1 MPAGI
6 GYFGEDAHDAIVR
19 EIELRE
25 AFYREQL
32 APKFRQMVRWW
43 KLYLADK
50 EDKRGEHEKWRA
62 NVFVPYPYSGVET
75 MVASVTDIIN
85 ASDPVVQAE
94 GVGQEDERRARSIE
108 RVIDYTLRRNS
119 WTKTQD
125 LLYRAMGV
133 QGTTIPKLIWMNR
146 SRQTFVHPTQDEIAR
161 FNAAVQQAQQA
172 GLGSPPEDPGMFEEW
187 RQWVNLQVA
196 TIQPGP
202 LAAPVQ
208 LVIPPAPIPGPR
220 EIIEYRGPWIDRTQI
235 YDLRFDP
242 QIENMQE
249 QDLVIHR
256 MVKTRQWVLDRA
268 SADPCC
274 QFDARQVGDALQRTA
289 EGRFTDFER
298 DVAEMLGITNSESDP
313 AYDDAVEL
321 WECWRPNAPDGAR
334 YCVILNRKTIINKDP
349 TQLPYWH
356 GQIPFIPIRNVS
368 VPGHLL
374 GISEIQEPEKLYY
387 EMNALRNLRLD
398 AVTLAVLPMFLKMRE
413 VGIADFQR
421 HMKPGGIIEAGRADA
436 LQQLT
441 KFGSDIGNAFRELDT
456 IKADIDETNA
466 TPSHLRGSPSTV
478 GRVSA
483 TEAERRFSQS
493 LTRQKQRVL
502 RIEDELQPMV
512 RQMLFLWYQFGDPVV
527 RVAAGDGQDSIAEV
541 ERDRFFEALELDFRF
556 RGASKALNKDLLSQQ
571 LMTFLRDNRGD
582 LTPRER
588 RNLMRRI
595 YETMG
600 QKGGAEIISEEG
612 TMTLEGVFQQQMAAA
627 QAQQAAAGQGAPPE
641 GAEEAQP

>member
-1 MPAGI
+1 MELTILMPCLNEAQTLEACITKAQRFLQRAGI
-6 GYFGEDAHDAIVR
+6 DGEVLIADNGSDDGSQQIAQAHGARVVDIASRGYGAALIGGIAAARGRFVIMGDADDSYDFSHLDAFV
-19 EIELRE
+19 
-25 AFYREQL
+25 EQL
-32 APKFRQMVRWW
+32 
-43 KLYLADK
+43 
-50 EDKRGEHEKWRA
+50 RGGA
-62 NVFVPYPYSGVET
+62 
-75 MVASVTDIIN
+75 
-85 ASDPVVQAE
+85 
-94 GVGQEDERRARSIE
+94 
-108 RVIDYTLRRNS
+108 
-119 WTKTQD
+119 
-125 LLYRAMGV
+125 
-133 QGTTIPKLIWMNR
+133 
-146 SRQTFVHPTQDEIAR
+146 
-161 FNAAVQQAQQA
+161 
-172 GLGSPPEDPGMFEEW
+172 
-187 RQWVNLQVA
+187 
-196 TIQPGP
+196 
-202 LAAPVQ
+202 Q
-208 LVIPPAPIPGPR
+208 LVMGNRFRGGIAAGAMPPLHRYLGNPVLTGIGRLFFPSAIGDFHCGL
-220 EIIEYRGPWIDRTQI
+220 RG
-235 YDLRFDP
+235 
-242 QIENMQE
+242 
-249 QDLVIHR
+249 
-256 MVKTRQWVLDRA
+256 
-268 SADPCC
+268 
-274 QFDARQVGDALQRTA
+274 
-289 EGRFTDFER
+289 FER

-582 LTPRER
+582 LTPR
-588 RNLMRRI
+588 
-595 YETMG
+595 
-600 QKGGAEIISEEG
+600 
-612 TMTLEGVFQQQMAAA
+612 
-627 QAQQAAAGQGAPPE
+627 
-641 GAEEAQP
+641 